1 MFLRLRHKITPL
13 SLGGS
18 PLPKSQLRA
27 LLALNLILSLW
38 VARVYWSYQ
47 ADNQTQ
53 LSNYF
58 ISLDSIPILKPL
70 PLQSIEINTADSL
83 DFLRL
88 PAVGPKL
95 TQRLLRYRKK
105 KKYFRALEEIQQVY
119 GFAEIYPN
127 IAPYLKLDTIRLQAL
142 ENQYA
147 IRPPAYPQNLNLISR
162 QALLQTR
169 LLDSSL
175 AARLLNYRDKKS
187 GFRNWAEV
195 ERIYGLTPEEIQLLQ
210 RYYFIE
216 APKLEINQADSLALV
231 QLPAIG
237 PVLTA
242 RILKYKKLL
251 GGYFYTVEQLKEVYG
266 ITPHAFEKFSRL
278 LYVDTLALKKRKKI
292 YINSASAEELAAHP
306 YLQKNYKLA
315 KRIVN
320 FRNKYGPIRN
330 SQDLAKIYDITPEM
344 IEKIEPYLSYE

>member
-1 MFLRLRHKITPL
+1 MFLRLRNKTTPL
-13 SLGGS
+13 NLGGFL
-18 PLPKSQLRA
+18 LPKSQLRA
-27 LLALNLILSLW
+27 LLVLNFLLSFW
-38 VARVYWSYQ
+38 VAWVYWSYR

-53 LSNYF
+53 LSDYLTV
-58 ISLDSIPILKPL
+58 LDAIPIIKPL

-83 DFLRL
+83 AFLQL
-88 PAVGPKL
+88 PGIGPAL

-119 GFAEIYPN
+119 GFADIYPN
-127 IAPYLKLDTIRLQAL
+127 IAPYLRLDTIRLQTL

-175 AARLLNYRDKKS
+175 ALRLLNYRDKKN
-187 GFRNWAEV
+187 GFKNWAEV
-195 ERIYGLTPEEIQLLQ
+195 EKVHGLTPQAIQLLQ
-210 RYYFIE
+210 RYYFIR
-216 APKLEINQADSLALV
+216 ARKLEINQADSLALV

-237 PVLTA
+237 PVLAA

-266 ITPHAFEKFSRL
+266 ITPNAFKQFSPL
-278 LYVDTLALKKRKKI
+278 LYVDTLALKNRQKI